1 MTVNST
7 NKIPRMYDLTPYF
20 AAGIDPK
27 TGLPIK
33 MGGETALGASRPE
46 VYRAL
51 KVVDEQN
58 AITRYTWRNC
68 PKGLD
73 GELIERILYYRG

>member
-7 NKIPRMYDLTPYF
+7 NKLPRMYDLAPYF

-27 TGLPIK
+27 TGLPAK
-33 MGGETALGASRPE
+33 LGNETSLGASRSE
-46 VYRAL
+46 VYHAI
-51 KVVDEQN
+51 KVEDEQN

-73 GELIERILYYRG
+73 G